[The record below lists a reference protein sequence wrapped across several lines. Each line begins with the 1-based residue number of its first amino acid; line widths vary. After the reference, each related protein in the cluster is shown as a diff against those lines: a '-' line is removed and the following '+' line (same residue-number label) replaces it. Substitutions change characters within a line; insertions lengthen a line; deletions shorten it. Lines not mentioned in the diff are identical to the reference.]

1 MSKFLNFRLFCLIIV
16 LSLNSKFIF
25 ANKCEFKNTK
35 YWVAQYY
42 GCNILPNSNK
52 AEKHFTGKN
61 DDDVNAVIFDG
72 NKLRI
77 QQFTQSETS
86 FFQRFKNLNGISIKN
101 VKSIAGDSIQ
111 NFGNLKVFEL
121 SSTEVRELPVNF
133 FSGNS
138 KLFEI
143 ILFETKLTS
152 LPENIFSNQKDLKW
166 LRLEKSQINSL
177 PANIF
182 KPLTNLKILS
192 IAQNKIRTLNPA
204 WFETLG
210 RLEKIALGENQIS
223 DLPKNIFN
231 KLVNLD
237 FISIDKNKLTTIHSD
252 SFGDINKLTFVDF
265 NSNKINAIDEKFIDK
280 FEMDWMNF
288 ENNVCTN
295 DYIFNKEAVK
305 QKLKACID
313 NYQPR

>member
-1 MSKFLNFRLFCLIIV
+1 MSKNLNFRLFCLIVV
-16 LSLNSKFIF
+16 LSLNCKFIS

-52 AEKHFTGKN
+52 AEKHFNGKN
-61 DDDVNAVIFDG
+61 DDDVKAIIFDG

-77 QQFTQSETS
+77 QHFTQSETS

-121 SSTEVRELPVNF
+121 ASTEVRELPANF
-133 FSGNS
+133 FSGNT

-143 ILFETKLTS
+143 ILSETKLTS

-166 LRLEKSQINSL
+166 LRLEKCQINSL

-182 KPLTNLKILS
+182 RPLTNLKILS
-192 IAQNKIRTLNPA
+192 LVENKIQTLNPA

-210 RLEKIALGENQIS
+210 RLEKIAIGKNQIL
-223 DLPKNIFN
+223 DFPKNIFST
-231 KLVNLD
+231 LVNLD
-237 FISIDKNKLTTIHSD
+237 FISAEKNKLTTIHSD
-252 SFGDINKLTFVDF
+252 SFGDIKKLVFVDF
-265 NSNKINAIDEKFIDK
+265 DSNKINGIDEKFIDN
-280 FEMDWMNF
+280 FGMDWMNF

-295 DYIFNKEAVK
+295 DYIFNKK
-305 QKLKACID
+305 
-313 NYQPR
+313 